1 MSLAFSLIIYYH
13 LYLLRKRATDLRTD
27 YTTSTNGQSDKV
39 NGHGEKKSKMEN
51 GKTGRR
57 ENGCG
62 KKKKVHKIKFHHFFC
77 MLI

>member
-1 MSLAFSLIIYYH
+1 
-13 LYLLRKRATDLRTD
+13 
-27 YTTSTNGQSDKV
+27 V